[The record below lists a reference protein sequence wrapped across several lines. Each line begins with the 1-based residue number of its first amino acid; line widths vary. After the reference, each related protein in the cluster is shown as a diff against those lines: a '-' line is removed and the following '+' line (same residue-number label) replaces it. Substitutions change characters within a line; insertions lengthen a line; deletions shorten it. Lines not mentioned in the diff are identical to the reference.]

1 MSVVGKAQPV
11 SAPVQL
17 SQHQIDQYQR
27 DGAVLLKGILT
38 RQEQEWLALGVEEC
52 NRNPGK
58 RSTRASDPDG
68 KGETFMET
76 FPSQNSPA
84 LRQLLDFG
92 RIPEIA
98 ARMMQ
103 APSAQLILDQIF
115 YKQQGRIIPTPWHQ
129 DTPYMKVRGDD
140 MVRVWVTADYSPR
153 ELTLKIIRGSH
164 RWNVLYSPRLGDK
177 GDKALKKSDRGRMLS
192 FNNPADDKPVV
203 PDIDRYPD
211 SFDILSWDVEPGDA
225 LVFNGNM
232 LHSAG
237 GMDYYAHPRRAYT
250 SMWGGPQLRYVIPP
264 DNAIPTLADINGYD
278 IPSGAAIGEYPQA
291 FPVGWHQ

>member
-1 MSVVGKAQPV
+1 MTRAVDLTQE
-11 SAPVQL
+11 
-17 SQHQIDQYQR
+17 QISQYQR

-38 RQEQEWLALGVEEC
+38 REERALLEQGLEDA

-58 RSTRASDPDG
+58 RASRATNPDG
-68 KGETFMET
+68 EGETFMET
-76 FPSQNSPA
+76 FPSQHCPA
-84 LRQLLDFG
+84 LKELFAIG

-115 YKQQGRIIPTPWHQ
+115 YKQRGRIIATPWHQ

-140 MVRVWVTADYSPR
+140 MVRVWVTADYSPQA
-153 ELTLKIIRGSH
+153 LTLKIIRGSH
-164 RWNVLYSPRLGDK
+164 RWNVVYSPRLGAT
-177 GDKALKKSDRGRMLS
+177 GDRALKKSGDGRLLTFNKLS
-192 FNNPADDKPVV
+192 DDQPVI
-203 PDIDRYPD
+203 PDIDRYPG

-237 GMDYYAHPRRAYT
+237 GMDHYPHRRRAYT
-250 SMWGGPQLRYVIPP
+250 SMWGGPHLRYIVPP
-264 DNAIPTLADINGYD
+264 DNAIPTLADINGHAV
-278 IPSGAAIGEYPQA
+278 PAGAEIGDYPDA
-291 FPVGWHQ
+291 FPVGWQA